1 MNEKIL
7 NILVG
12 YDASKAAGE
21 ALRLAVRHARAF
33 GGRLEVVTSIQRSH
47 ALDHQGVQIAEKK
60 LADQM
65 IGFFEDNDVTFETNV
80 LISSRSPGE
89 NLVWYSQTKQVDV
102 IFIGLKRRSKVG
114 KLVFG
119 STAQYVIL
127 NAPCPV
133 VTTR

>member
-1 MNEKIL
+1 MK
-7 NILVG
+7 
-12 YDASKAAGE
+12 
-21 ALRLAVRHARAF
+21 LAVRHARAF
-33 GGRLEVVTSIQRSH
+33 GAKLEVVTSIQRSH

-60 LADQM
+60 LEDQVK
-65 IGFFEDNDVTFETNV
+65 GFFDEDSVPLETNV
-80 LISSRSPGE
+80 LISSLSPGE
-89 NLVWYSQTKQVDV
+89 NIVWYSQTTAVNA

>member
-1 MNEKIL
+1 M

-12 YDASKAAGE
+12 YDGSNAARR
-21 ALRLAVRHARAF
+21 ALELAAQHAKVF
-33 GGRLEVVTSIQRSH
+33 GAKLEIVTSIQRSQT
-47 ALDHQGVQIAEKK
+47 LNHQEVQMAEKSLEDQVK
-60 LADQM
+60 L
-65 IGFFEDNDVTFETNV
+65 FFAEDDVPFETNV
-80 LISSRSPGE
+80 LISSLSPGE
-89 NLVWYSQTKQVDV
+89 NIVWYSRTKAIDA

-133 VTTR
+133 VTIR

>member
-1 MNEKIL
+1 M

-12 YDASKAAGE
+12 YDGSNSAGE
-21 ALRLAVRHARAF
+21 ALKLAVRHAKAF
-33 GGRLEVVTSIQRSH
+33 SARLEVVTCVQRSQ

-60 LADQM
+60 LADQVQS
-65 IGFFEDNDVTFETNV
+65 FFPDDDVPFEANV
-80 LISSRSPGE
+80 LISSLSPGE
-89 NLVWYSQTKQVDV
+89 NLVWYSQTKSVDA

-127 NAPCPV
+127 NASCPV
-133 VTTR
+133 VTTK

>member
-1 MNEKIL
+1 M

-12 YDASKAAGE
+12 YDGSNAAGE
-21 ALRLAVRHARAF
+21 ALNLAVQHAKAF
-33 GGRLEVVTSIQRSH
+33 GAKIEVVTSIQRTQS
-47 ALDHQGVQIAEKK
+47 LNHQGVQIAEKK
-60 LADQM
+60 LEDQVK
-65 IGFFEDNDVTFETNV
+65 GFFEDNNVPFETNV
-80 LISSRSPGE
+80 LISSLSPGE
-89 NLVWYSQTKQVDV
+89 NIVWYSQTKAVDM

-119 STAQYVIL
+119 STSQNVIL

>member
-1 MNEKIL
+1 M

-12 YDASKAAGE
+12 YDGSNSAGE
-21 ALRLAVRHARAF
+21 ALKLAVRHAKAF
-33 GGRLEVVTSIQRSH
+33 GARLEVVACIQRSQ
-47 ALDHQGVQIAEKK
+47 ALDHQGVQIAEKI
-60 LADQM
+60 LADQVES
-65 IGFFEDNDVTFETNV
+65 ILEDDRIPLETNV
-80 LISSRSPGE
+80 LISSLSPGE
-89 NLVWYSQTKQVDV
+89 NLVWYSQTKSVDA

-119 STAQYVIL
+119 STAQCVIL